1 MQRELDELEQMIRT
15 QAEKFAAEEGL
26 QLSYA
31 YDDPFPE
38 TANDAKAIERVRNA
52 AEKLHLP
59 VVELTEP
66 LRASEDFGYYT
77 KECPGAMFYLGNG
90 EDYPALHTPEYDFR
104 DELLELA
111 VNIFRKLI

>member
-1 MQRELDELEQMIRT
+1 MVCSRRRAKHSVISPSAVCL
-15 QAEKFAAEEGL
+15 G
-26 QLSYA
+26 S
-31 YDDPFPE
+31 
-38 TANDAKAIERVRNA
+38 NDAKAIERVRNA

-111 VNIFRKLI
+111 VNIFKKLI

>member
-1 MQRELDELEQMIRT
+1 M
-15 QAEKFAAEEGL
+15 
-26 QLSYA
+26 
-31 YDDPFPE
+31 
-38 TANDAKAIERVRNA
+38 RNA